1 MSVDLSVSVRGELN
15 AQSSGQQVT
24 KHSNSLASEDLGNAR
39 FVTPKGGKPQ
49 MTVQIGI
56 DTGGTHTDV
65 ILVGK
70 DREVFHTLKVPTTPE
85 NLSHGII
92 NGVERALKATGLT
105 PDEVSHFVYGTT
117 YVTNIIVEQKNV
129 DVGLITTE
137 GFRDTLAIG
146 RATRKENIYDI
157 NWRPQD
163 PIVPRRYRLSV
174 KERMTASGSVETP
187 LDADSVRSA
196 LRQLQQNGIRSVAVC
211 LMHSYI
217 NPEHE
222 RLVKAIAQA
231 EFPDLS
237 ISLSSEIVREFRE
250 YERSSTTAINA
261 YVLRSM
267 RDHLD
272 DLAGALKSR
281 GVPGTPYIM
290 RGNGGIMSFD
300 KGKKIP
306 VAITHSGPVAGIVG
320 ATLLAKSAGFP
331 NIITFDMGG
340 TSSDIA
346 LVAESTTVVTTRGK
360 LAGYPVLLPIIDLV
374 TIGAGGGSIA
384 RVDSGGRLLVGP
396 QSASSVPGPLCYDQ
410 GGQNVAI
417 TDANLHCGR
426 LNADYFLAGA
436 RTINP
441 GLSTSGIAEKIG
453 APLHMATDDA
463 ALGII
468 DLAETHMTNAIKLV
482 SVERGLDPRDFT
494 LVGFGGAGP
503 LHAVA
508 LAESLGMRSV
518 LIPPAPGNVSASGLL
533 CAEIRQ
539 DGVRTVVKAANSLN
553 VEEVRSIIDEL
564 ILEVGVNLA
573 SEGVNKTEQQTV
585 LSADVRYAGQSH
597 DINMPLTYGD
607 FEGAGFARLSQNFA
621 ERHRQ
626 QFGYDI
632 PDKPIEIVN
641 FRVSCFGPLPDL
653 PWPKR
658 DAVRA
663 APEPI
668 GHRQVAHRAH
678 PMRAAWPIFRFDSLG
693 VGSTIV
699 GPAIVEYPGS
709 TLVVSPGW
717 TAQYD
722 AYMNAV
728 VTR

>member
-1 MSVDLSVSVRGELN
+1 VHIGGDPFGYREGWTQKSAVADQASFTELV
-15 AQSSGQQVT
+15 ATDYLGRAGYRQGQS
-24 KHSNSLASEDLGNAR
+24 A
-39 FVTPKGGKPQ
+39 
-49 MTVQIGI
+49 MTVKIGI

-65 ILVGK
+65 ILVGQGG
-70 DREVFHTLKVPTTPE
+70 EVFHTLKVPTTPE
-85 NLSHGII
+85 NISNGII
-92 NGVERALKATGLT
+92 NGVERVLQETGLAPET
-105 PDEVSHFVYGTT
+105 VSHFVYGTT

-129 DVGLITTE
+129 DVGFITTD

-146 RATRKENIYDI
+146 RAYRSENIYDI
-157 NWRPQD
+157 NWRSQEA
-163 PIVPRRYRLSV
+163 IVPRRHRLTV
-174 KERMTASGSVETP
+174 KERMTASGSVEVP
-187 LDADSVRSA
+187 LDVDSVRHA
-196 LRQLQQNGIRSVAVC
+196 LRQLEHDGIRSIAVC
-211 LMHSYI
+211 LLHAYV

-222 RLVKAIAQA
+222 RQIKAIAEK
-231 EFPDLS
+231 EFPELS
-237 ISLSSEIVREFRE
+237 VSISSEIVREYRE

-281 GVPGTPYIM
+281 GVQTTPYIM
-290 RGNGGIMSFD
+290 RGNGGIMSFG
-300 KGKKIP
+300 KGKEIP

-346 LVAESTTVVTTRGK
+346 LVENSTTVVTSRGK

-426 LNADYFLAGA
+426 LNAEYFLAGA
-436 RTINP
+436 RKINP
-441 GLSTSGIAEKIG
+441 HLSTTGIAEKIA
-453 APLHMATDDA
+453 APLHMAVDEA
-463 ALGII
+463 ALGVI
-468 DLAETHMTNAIKLV
+468 DLAETHMTNAIKLI
-482 SVERGLDPRDFT
+482 SVQRGLDPRDFT

-539 DGVRTVVKAANSLN
+539 DGVRTVVKTVNKLKSDDARA
-553 VEEVRSIIDEL
+553 IIDEL
-564 ILEVGVNLA
+564 LEEVGASLA
-573 SEGVNKTEQQTV
+573 SEGVDRSEHQIV
-585 LSADVRYAGQSH
+585 ISADVRYSGQSH
-597 DINMPLTYGD
+597 DMNIPLSSVDLESG
-607 FEGAGFARLSQNFA
+607 GFKRLSENFA
-621 ERHRQ
+621 DLHRQ
-626 QFGYDI
+626 QFGYEI
-632 PDKPIEIVN
+632 PDKPIEIVT
-641 FRVSCFGPLPDL
+641 FRVSCFGALPKL
-653 PWPKR
+653 PWPQ
-658 DAVRA
+658 RA
-663 APEPI
+663 PAGAPPEPI
-668 GHRQVAHRAH
+668 AHRQVAHRSLNKRT
-678 PMRAAWPIFRFDSLG
+678 PWPIYRFEPLG
-693 VGSTIV
+693 VGSTIM

-709 TLVVSPGW
+709 TLVIPPGW
-717 TAQYD
+717 SAQYD

>member
-1 MSVDLSVSVRGELN
+1 
-15 AQSSGQQVT
+15 
-24 KHSNSLASEDLGNAR
+24 
-39 FVTPKGGKPQ
+39 

-65 ILVGK
+65 ILVG
-70 DREVFHTLKVPTTPE
+70 RERGVFHTLKVPTTPE
-85 NLSHGII
+85 NLTNGII
-92 NGVERALKATGLT
+92 NGVERALEATGLT
-105 PDEVSHFVYGTT
+105 SSDVSHFVYGTT
-117 YVTNIIVEQKNV
+117 YVTNIIVEQKVV

-157 NWRPQD
+157 NWRPLD
-163 PIVPRRYRLSV
+163 PVVPRRHRLSV
-174 KERMTASGSVETP
+174 KERMLASGAIETP
-187 LDADSVRSA
+187 LDEASVRDA
-196 LRQLQQNGIRSVAVC
+196 LAKLHGDGIRSVAVC
-211 LMHSYI
+211 LLHAYV
-217 NPEHE
+217 NPDHE
-222 RLVKAIAQA
+222 RRIKAIAKS
-231 EFPDLS
+231 EYPDLS
-237 ISLSSEIVREFRE
+237 ISLSSDIVREFRE

-272 DLAGALKSR
+272 DLAGTLKRR
-281 GVPGTPYIM
+281 GVPSTPYIM

-300 KGKKIP
+300 KGKQIP

-346 LVAESTTVVTTRGK
+346 LVANSTAIVTTRGK
-360 LAGYPVLLPIIDLV
+360 LAGYPVLLPIMDLV

-396 QSASSVPGPLCYDQ
+396 KSAGSVPGPLCYDQ
-410 GGQNVAI
+410 GGENAAI

-426 LNADYFLAGA
+426 LNAEYFLAGA
-436 RTINP
+436 RQIDAQVSTQ
-441 GLSTSGIAEKIG
+441 GLADKIA
-453 APLHMATDDA
+453 APLNMSTDDA

-468 DLAETHMTNAIKLV
+468 DIAESHMTNAIKLV
-482 SVERGLDPRDFT
+482 SVERGVDPRDFT

-533 CAEIRQ
+533 SAEIRQ
-539 DGVRTVVKAANSLN
+539 DGVRTVVKAANSIKP
-553 VEEVRSIIDEL
+553 EEARAIVDEL
-564 ILEVGVNLA
+564 LAEVAANLTA
-573 SEGVNKTEQQTV
+573 EGVAKPDQQAV

-597 DINMPLTYGD
+597 DINIPLTTGD
-607 FEGAGFARLSQNFA
+607 FEAGRFERLAQNFA
-621 ERHRQ
+621 EQHRQ
-626 QFGYDI
+626 LFGYNI

-641 FRVSCFGPLPDL
+641 FRVSCFGPLPGI
-653 PWPKR
+653 PWPERREVAITPK
-658 DAVRA
+658 
-663 APEPI
+663 PI
-668 GHRQVAHRAH
+668 GHRQVAHRSQAQ
-678 PMRAAWPIFRFDSLG
+678 RTAWPIYRFDSLG
-693 VGSTIV
+693 VGSTIK

-709 TLVVSPGW
+709 TLVISPDW
-717 TAQYD
+717 TAKYD
-722 AYMNAV
+722 AYLNAV

>member
-1 MSVDLSVSVRGELN
+1 
-15 AQSSGQQVT
+15 
-24 KHSNSLASEDLGNAR
+24 
-39 FVTPKGGKPQ
+39 

-70 DREVFHTLKVPTTPE
+70 DRRVFHTLKVPTTPE
-85 NLSHGII
+85 NLTNGII
-92 NGVERALKATGLT
+92 DGVERALQATGLT
-105 PDEVSHFVYGTT
+105 SGDVSHFVYGTT
-117 YVTNIIVEQKNV
+117 YVTNIIVEQKVV

-157 NWRPQD
+157 NWRPLD
-163 PIVPRRYRLSV
+163 PVVPRRHRLSV
-174 KERMTASGSVETP
+174 KERMLASGEVEIP
-187 LDADSVRSA
+187 LDETSA
-196 LRQLQQNGIRSVAVC
+196 RDALTKLHRDGIRSVAVC
-211 LMHSYI
+211 LLHAYV
-217 NPEHE
+217 NPAHE
-222 RLVKAIAQA
+222 RQIKAIAES

-237 ISLSSEIVREFRE
+237 ISLSSDIVREFRE

-281 GVPGTPYIM
+281 GVPSTPYIM
-290 RGNGGIMSFD
+290 RGNGGIMSFN
-300 KGKKIP
+300 KGKQIP

-320 ATLLAKSAGFP
+320 ATLLAKAAGFP

-346 LVAESTTVVTTRGK
+346 LVANSTAIVTTRGK
-360 LAGYPVLLPIIDLV
+360 LAGYPVLLPIMDLV

-396 QSASSVPGPLCYDQ
+396 QSAGSVPGPLCYDQ
-410 GGQNVAI
+410 GGQNATI

-426 LNADYFLAGA
+426 LNAEYFLAGA
-436 RTINP
+436 RRIETR
-441 GLSTSGIAEKIG
+441 LSTQGLTDKIA
-453 APLHMATDDA
+453 APLHMSTDDA

-468 DLAETHMTNAIKLV
+468 DIAESHMTNAIKLV
-482 SVERGLDPRDFT
+482 SVERGVDPRDFT

-533 CAEIRQ
+533 SAEIRQ
-539 DGVRTVVKAANSLN
+539 DGVRTIVKAASSIKP
-553 VEEVRSIIDEL
+553 EEARVVVDEL
-564 ILEVGVNLA
+564 LAEVGTNLA
-573 SEGVNKTEQQTV
+573 AEGVAKAEQQAV

-597 DINMPLTYGD
+597 DINIPVTAGD
-607 FEGAGFARLSQNFA
+607 FEGNGFERLAQIFA
-621 ERHRQ
+621 EQHRQ
-626 QFGYDI
+626 LFGYNI

-641 FRVSCFGPLPDL
+641 FRVSCFGPLPGI
-653 PWPKR
+653 PWPQR
-658 DAVRA
+658 QGQA
-663 APEPI
+663 APPKPI
-668 GHRQVAHRAH
+668 GYRQVAHRSQAG
-678 PMRAAWPIFRFDSLG
+678 RAAWPIFRFDSLDI
-693 VGSTIV
+693 GSSLA

-709 TLVVSPGW
+709 TLVVPPGW
-717 TAQYD
+717 TAKYD
-722 AYMNAV
+722 DYKNAV